1 MKCINPDNVPNV
13 RFEIILG
20 FAQCTG
26 SENLAKKNPKL
37 RLLLKFSDTIP
48 ESYLANLDVTRG
60 RGQSGK
66 KNFLNALLKGIV
78 SRDYRDLQMI

>member
-26 SENLAKKNPKL
+26 SENLATWNPKL
-37 RLLLKFSDTIP
+37 RLLFKFSDTIP
-48 ESYLANLDVTRG
+48 NP
-60 RGQSGK
+60 
-66 KNFLNALLKGIV
+66 I
-78 SRDYRDLQMI
+78 